1 MQKKNS
7 WGSVLGTA
15 ALALFA
21 VSTELKADTIMGE
34 WRVRGFL
41 DNDTRYRTEGGKD
54 LTKERNTV
62 RFDADRKFEDLGPLS
77 NLAFNVKLR
86 ATYDGVY
93 DLNSDEYGK
102 DAGRAICLEDTS
114 GLIARGCVPHGR
126 GAFDNGPLLGGGPGS
141 DTNLAYGAYATFLPG
156 RFGFNSNDPDS
167 PNYNPNEGLIVLG
180 EDLHPV
186 DGGVAFG
193 VPVRPCDI
201 DNRGCIP
208 GYIDGSLDDL
218 RFQEFADEDRLDWLR
233 EIYFDASLNVLAP
246 WAEDEQEIFFRIG
259 KQQVI
264 WGRTDLFRVL
274 DIVNP
279 IDYGRNNIYD
289 ENQDIRIPKWIATA
303 EYRMGPALG
312 LADFN
317 MQLVWDFDQFRP
329 VGIGQC
335 GTANVVLDA
344 ACLFRGL
351 KNLWDNGGTVS
362 NFALNPPI
370 VGQGPPSITTD
381 FGPNQ
386 IGIRRA
392 NLPSHNLSNTSY
404 GAKFEGV
411 AGPITFSLNA
421 YFTRSGLPAL
431 TGGTKG
437 PPSENPFLAIAPDG
451 TAPYLIAFDID
462 FPRVKVFGGSLD
474 FTIDSLKTIHRIEF
488 AYSQGEAFADTNS
501 PTLGSE
507 SDVVRYVIG
516 LDRLGFIK
524 LLNPNRTFLFSGQLF
539 GQHVLD
545 YVEKDGEFGTYGFA
559 DYEHNWI
566 ATLYIQTWY
575 VQDRIQPKWVT
586 AYDFGAR
593 AYVTQPYV
601 DYLLTQN
608 FKVTVG
614 ANIKFGDG
622 AQKFNDCRDCN
633 PYPPFSNY
641 GLLDGPGPVGITGF
655 EPLGKF
661 KQGPIGS
668 SDKEDELFIN
678 LSYGFF

>member
-1 MQKKNS
+1 MHKRKT
-7 WGSVLGTA
+7 WGAALTA
-15 ALALFA
+15 ATITLLC
-21 VSTELKADTIMGE
+21 VSSELRADTIMGE

-41 DNDTRYRTEGGKD
+41 DNDTRYRTEGGKG
-54 LTKERNTV
+54 LTKERNTI
-62 RFDADRKFEDLGPLS
+62 RLDADRKFDDLGPLE

-93 DLNSDEYGK
+93 DINSDEYGK
-102 DAGRAICLEDTS
+102 DAGRSICLEDTS
-114 GLIARGCVPHGR
+114 GLIPGGCVAHGQ

-141 DTNLAYGAYATFLPG
+141 STNLAYGAFATFAPG
-156 RFGFNSNDPDS
+156 RFGFNSDDPNS

-180 EDLHPV
+180 EDLHPI

-193 VPVRPCDI
+193 VPVRPCNI
-201 DNRGCIP
+201 DKRGCIP
-208 GYIDGSLDDL
+208 GYIDNDLNGL
-218 RFQEFADEDRLDWLR
+218 RFQEFGDKRRMDWLR
-233 EIYFDASLNVLAP
+233 EIYFDFSLPVVAP
-246 WAEDEQEIFFRIG
+246 WAEAEQELFVRIG

-289 ENQDIRIPKWIATA
+289 ENQDIRIPQWMATA

-312 LADFN
+312 MADFN
-317 MQLVWDFDQFRP
+317 MQLVWNFDQFRP

-370 VGQGPPSITTD
+370 LGAAPPTIATD
-381 FGPNQ
+381 FGPHQ

-392 NLPSHNLSNTSY
+392 NLPSHTLRNTSY
-404 GAKFEGV
+404 GVKFEGV

-421 YFTRSGLPAL
+421 LFTRSGLPAL
-431 TGGTKG
+431 TGGSAG
-437 PPSENPFLAIAPDG
+437 PEAESPFLAIAEP
-451 TAPYLIAFDID
+451 AAEPYLIAFDID
-462 FPRVKVFGGSLD
+462 FPRVKVYGGSLD
-474 FTIDSLKTIHRIEF
+474 FTIDKLKTIHRFEV
-488 AYSQGEAFADTNS
+488 AYSQGEKFADTSS

-507 SDVVRYVIG
+507 SDVVRYVMG

-524 LLNPNRTFLFSGQLF
+524 VLNPDRTFLFSGQLF
-539 GQHVLD
+539 GQLILD
-545 YVEKDGEFGTYGFA
+545 HVEKRGPLGHYGFP
-559 DYEHNWI
+559 DYKDNWI

-575 VQDRIQPKWVT
+575 MQDRIQPKWVT

-593 AYVTQPYV
+593 AYVTQASI

-608 FKVTVG
+608 FKVTLG

-622 AQKFNDCRDCN
+622 AQKYNDCRDCN
-633 PYPPFSNY
+633 PWPPFTNY
-641 GLLDGPGPVGITGF
+641 GLDDQPGPRGLTGY
-655 EPLGKF
+655 EPLGRF
-661 KQGPIGS
+661 KQGPLGS
-668 SDKEDELFIN
+668 SDKEDELFITM
-678 LSYGFF
+678 SYGFF